1 MRLYRLTKARHA
13 NEAFTGEGALLYG
26 GRWNSKGHAC
36 VYLAESVALCQLET
50 LVHLS
55 DPEEINSF
63 ILYSLDVPDEWV
75 TELTLDA
82 LPADWNNIVPPPAL
96 KQLGNG
102 WLTSQVAPVLL
113 VPSVLSPTERNAL
126 FNPNHPEA
134 KFILERHLDGQPF
147 IMDARL
153 FRRPS

>member
-1 MRLYRLTKARHA
+1 MPVKP
-13 NEAFTGEGALLYG
+13 LLA
-26 GRWNSKGHAC
+26 K
-36 VYLAESVALCQLET
+36 ALCSTVAAGIVKVMLVSTLLNQWPFVSSET

-63 ILYSLDVPDEWV
+63 TLFSLDVPDEWV

-102 WLTSQVAPVLL
+102 WLTC
-113 VPSVLSPTERNAL
+113 R
-126 FNPNHPEA
+126 
-134 KFILERHLDGQPF
+134 
-147 IMDARL
+147 
-153 FRRPS
+153 